1 MRRGR
6 SVTCPALTCHQER
19 SLTLVTGASTLASF
33 LGGSQELCM
42 HGHVHE
48 QMNRSRLLASA
59 IRPGKESARAPG
71 GDIPRYPK
79 APESHS
85 CTLT

>member
-1 MRRGR
+1 
-6 SVTCPALTCHQER
+6 
-19 SLTLVTGASTLASF
+19 
-33 LGGSQELCM
+33 M
-42 HGHVHE
+42 HGHMHE
-48 QMNRSRLLASA
+48 QMNRSRLLAPV